1 MNSMHV
7 LEKGN
12 SLIKELE
19 ELVYDLV
26 AEHNPAAPATTENFS
41 SKIGLM
47 SSEGIEITRNI
58 LKRLKSYGKIENL
71 HGNPDAWKIKSI

>member
-19 ELVYDLV
+19 ALVYDLV
-26 AEHNPAAPATTENFS
+26 AEHNPGASATTKNFS
-41 SKIGLM
+41 SQLGLM

-71 HGNPDAWKIKSI
+71 DGNPDVWKVKST